1 MNENL
6 EKYFKDLSPELQEKA
21 RECKNMEE
29 LNAFLAENEIE
40 LPEDALEM
48 VSGGGALEELYNWL
62 DANGHITEMKKRIR
76 KKAVQYGLEAL
87 NDAPPQI
94 KRYTMYLNAIY
105 DII

>member
-1 MNENL
+1 MNEKF
-6 EKYFKDLSPELQEKA
+6 EKYIKDLSPELQEKA
-21 RECKNMEE
+21 RQCKTTEE
-29 LNAFLAENEIE
+29 LNAFIAENDLEI
-40 LPEDALEM
+40 PEEVLEM

-94 KRYTMYLNAIY
+94 KRYAMYLNAIY

>member
-1 MNENL
+1 MNEKFEN
-6 EKYFKDLSPELQEKA
+6 YIKDLSPELQEKA
-21 RECKNMEE
+21 RQCKTNEE
-29 LNAFLAENEIE
+29 LNAFLAENDIE

-62 DANGHITEMKKRIR
+62 DANGHITEMRKRIR
-76 KKAVQYGLEAL
+76 KKAVQYGLDAL

-94 KRYTMYLNAIY
+94 KRYRMYLNAIY

>member
-1 MNENL
+1 MNEKL
-6 EKYFKDLSPELQEKA
+6 ESYLKDLSPELQQKA
-21 RECKNMEE
+21 RECETVEE
-29 LNAFLAENEIE
+29 LNAFLAENDIE

-62 DANGHITEMKKRIR
+62 DANGHITEMRKRIR
-76 KKAVQYGLEAL
+76 KKAVQYGLDAL

-94 KRYTMYLNAIY
+94 KRLSMYLNAIY

>member
-1 MNENL
+1 MNEKF
-6 EKYFKDLSPELQEKA
+6 EKYIKDLSPELQEKA
-21 RECKNMEE
+21 RQCKTTEE
-29 LNAFLAENEIE
+29 LNAFLAVNDLE
-40 LPEDALEM
+40 LPEEALEM

-94 KRYTMYLNAIY
+94 KRYAMYLNAIY